1 MASEDAGESPL
12 KIEEKYL
19 TPRLEFRTLGHSF
32 GERNLFEGLNLS
44 LAPGELLLVTGPNGS
59 GKSTLLR
66 IAATLLRPKEG
77 EVRIGDRPSGGREIR
92 RQIGAIFH
100 QPMVYSHL
108 TGREYL
114 HFVASMYQSRK
125 DVEEILSRVGLT
137 RSADQRIEHYS
148 KGMAQRLNLARILLQ
163 EPSLLLFDEPCS
175 GLDASGITLQRVVLE
190 GFLRRSATAVIATHR
205 ADIYDGLAS
214 RRLHLSGSE

>member
-1 MASEDAGESPL
+1 M
-12 KIEEKYL
+12 
-19 TPRLEFRTLGHSF
+19 TPRLEFRRLGHSF

-44 LAPGELLLVTGPNGS
+44 LAPEEFLLVTGPNGS

-77 EVRIGDRPSGGREIR
+77 EVRIGGCPSGGREMR

-114 HFVASMYQSRK
+114 HFVASIYRTQK
-125 DVEEILSRVGLT
+125 GVEEILSRVELT

-148 KGMAQRLNLARILLQ
+148 NGMAQRLNLARILLQ

-175 GLDASGITLQRVVLE
+175 GLDASGIASQREVLE
-190 GFLRRSATAVIATHR
+190 DFLQKGAAVVIATHR
-205 ADIYDGLAS
+205 ADLYDGLAS
-214 RRLHLSGSE
+214 RRLHLSS